1 MREERPQE
9 RPRSCCLGQGCG
21 GKRQS
26 WPPAPWPW
34 EAAGGWPVPGQA
46 LAPTSSRVPLSSAGA
61 CLWEHVPRSGLPPW
75 QCDGEQQDRAWH
87 MPSPSAG
94 TCTPSTGV
102 FNLSLPRTGGDFSP
116 GQGNPAGSMF
126 LGCPGALRAEGR
138 TARLLLLAGGGLS
151 PGGLSPSLPPLGTS
165 VLAKAGVREGTLGR
179 VLGGSGGW
187 AGRGVLSLAAGH
199 GGAQAAQG
207 RWAASSKQCLPDG
220 AAVAK
225 VGPAARWHPRL
236 PWGAPVCPDLAAPSP
251 GSGASP
257 RPCAGAVPDSPGTP
271 AGLCAAA
278 PLHHAVA
285 PQPSG

>member
-1 MREERPQE
+1 
-9 RPRSCCLGQGCG
+9 
-21 GKRQS
+21 
-26 WPPAPWPW
+26 
-34 EAAGGWPVPGQA
+34 
-46 LAPTSSRVPLSSAGA
+46 
-61 CLWEHVPRSGLPPW
+61 
-75 QCDGEQQDRAWH
+75 
-87 MPSPSAG
+87 
-94 TCTPSTGV
+94 
-102 FNLSLPRTGGDFSP
+102 
-116 GQGNPAGSMF
+116 MF

-138 TARLLLLAGGGLS
+138 TTRLLLLAGGGLS

-179 VLGGSGGW
+179 VLGGCGGW

-207 RWAASSKQCLPDG
+207 RQAASSKQCLPDG
-220 AAVAK
+220 VVAAE

-236 PWGAPVCPDLAAPSP
+236 PWGALVCPDLAAPSP